1 MNGTALAETMNMP
14 NTNYSWPTLPLD
26 QLHHARELTREL
38 NELLRRLQLSSQS
51 EMAADA
57 AEAALAA
64 NAATRTLLRRA
75 CHDMEQVG
83 APRCRIGPDGVA
95 ELCDGCGMYL
105 SLCVC
110 HHEG

>member
-1 MNGTALAETMNMP
+1 MNMP
-14 NTNYSWPTLPLD
+14 NTYSWPILPLD
-26 QLHHARELTREL
+26 QLHHARALTREL

-75 CHDMEQVG
+75 CADMESVG
-83 APRCRIGPDGVA
+83 AKRCRIGPDGVA
-95 ELCDGCGMYL
+95 ELCDGCGSYL
-105 SLCVC
+105 TLCIC